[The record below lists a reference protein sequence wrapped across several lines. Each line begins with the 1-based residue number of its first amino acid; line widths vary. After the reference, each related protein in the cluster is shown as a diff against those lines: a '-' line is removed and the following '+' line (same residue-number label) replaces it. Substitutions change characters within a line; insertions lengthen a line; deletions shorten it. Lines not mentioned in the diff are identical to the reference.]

1 MLLLLLT
8 TVGFAMAQRT
18 VSGVITDAESGEPL
32 IGANILVVGTSV
44 GTITDF
50 DGNFQLEL
58 PADATAIR
66 ISYTGYA
73 EQDVDVSTG
82 TTFNIEMSEGTALDE
97 VVVVGYGTVKRRDV
111 TGSVA
116 SLKEED
122 FNQGVVISSDQLL
135 QGRVA
140 GVNIVNNSGQPGG
153 QATVKV
159 RGNNSI
165 RSGADPLYVV
175 DGVPLDGRTAKA
187 SFGAFGN
194 IENSNPLN
202 FLNPSDI
209 ASIEVLKDASSAA
222 IYGSRAS
229 NGVILITTKKALPGK
244 MDVNFNASVG
254 TSSILK
260 EYDVLT
266 GDEYRSALSQYGL
279 SGDGGSSTD
288 AFDEIL
294 RNGTAQN
301 YNLSIGTG
309 NENGRVRFSAG
320 YQDVQGIVEGSGLT
334 RYSATLNSQ
343 YDLFDDRAGVDFFVV
358 SSHTEETIAPI
369 STNAGFTG
377 NLIGQALQWNPT
389 IPLLTNGEFTTSLN
403 NPLVGNTTINPLQML
418 DAYSE
423 NANTTT
429 ILGSISPYVNI
440 TSNLQYRYRFGVNY
454 GIGTTRGAIGQ
465 SLNLQDVEGLGLAGI
480 SNNQLI
486 TNLHTHTLSFTPET
500 GGSLDFNFLVG
511 YEYQRF
517 NFRGYV

>member
-1 MLLLLLT
+1 
-8 TVGFAMAQRT
+8 
-18 VSGVITDAESGEPL
+18 
-32 IGANILVVGTSV
+32 
-44 GTITDF
+44 
-50 DGNFQLEL
+50 
-58 PADATAIR
+58 TAIR

-403 NPLVGNTTINPLQML
+403 NPLVGNTTINP
-418 DAYSE
+418 
-423 NANTTT
+423 
-429 ILGSISPYVNI
+429 
-440 TSNLQYRYRFGVNY
+440 
-454 GIGTTRGAIGQ
+454 
-465 SLNLQDVEGLGLAGI
+465 
-480 SNNQLI
+480 
-486 TNLHTHTLSFTPET
+486 
-500 GGSLDFNFLVG
+500 
-511 YEYQRF
+511 
-517 NFRGYV
+517 